1 MDCVTVEFEA
11 FPRSVTKALDA
22 IGASELL
29 SRQRSVLIKPNL
41 VTGQPHPVTTSPE
54 CCEAVI
60 EYVRRHS
67 KAEIVLAEG
76 CGDAAVETGEIFE
89 RLGYTALSERQG
101 VPLVD
106 LNHCPVR
113 KLQNPACPVFPEIH
127 LPDIAF
133 TSFIFSVPVLKA
145 HSLAGLT
152 GTLKNMMGFAPPRYY
167 SGQSG
172 VWKKAAFHVK
182 MQQSLIDLN
191 RYLVPDITVMDC
203 SVGMAEY
210 HLGGPHCDPPVN
222 RMIAGFD
229 PWKVDREAA
238 GLLGMNWQDVGHV
251 AVNRE
256 GAPSPRGAP

>member
-1 MDCVTVEFEA
+1 MHCVTVDFES
-11 FPRSVTKALDA
+11 FSRSVAEALDA
-22 IGASELL
+22 IEASELI

-41 VTGQPHPVTTSPE
+41 VTGQPHPITTSPE

-67 KAEIVLAEG
+67 KAEILLAEG

-101 VPLVD
+101 VPLID

-113 KLQNPACPVFPEIH
+113 KLDNPECPVFPEIY

-133 TSFIFSVPVLKA
+133 TNCIVSVPVLKA

-152 GTLKNMMGFAPPRYY
+152 GTLKNMVGFAPPQYY

-172 VWKKAAFHVK
+172 VWKKAAFHGR
-182 MQQSLIDLN
+182 MQESLIDLN
-191 RYLVPDITVMDC
+191 RYLVPDITLMDC

-210 HLGGPHCDPPVN
+210 HLGGPHCNPPVN
-222 RMIAGFD
+222 KIIAGFN
-229 PWKVDREAA
+229 PWEVDREAA
-238 GLLGMNWQDVGHV
+238 GLLGMNWQDIGHV
-251 AVNRE
+251 AVGRS
-256 GAPSPRGAP
+256 GPPSPRAAQ